1 MTDRPSGGQEGK
13 ALGQW
18 VGSRHSHSASGD
30 VQKRYHSSTKLRA
43 QQDGRGRGRM
53 GRERDRDAIGRQAG
67 ALESAVALEH
77 INMRIKEMGIGEGAR
92 SFARGG
98 RWRDS
103 RKIT

>member
-1 MTDRPSGGQEGK
+1 
-13 ALGQW
+13 
-18 VGSRHSHSASGD
+18 
-30 VQKRYHSSTKLRA
+30 
-43 QQDGRGRGRM
+43 M
-53 GRERDRDAIGRQAG
+53 GHERDRDAIGRQAG
-67 ALESAVALEH
+67 ALESAAALEH